1 MAITSFTT
9 TDAISQGNAVYLT
22 SSGFLGK
29 AIATNFTQSAVVGL
43 ALNSANSSNLVSVA
57 GDSVFISSLTLT
69 PGTLQYLSISSSG
82 SLVDYPTWQT
92 QFNSLVAS
100 GAFLTSVGRA
110 VSSSGISLE
119 IEKPIYV
126 TK

>member
-9 TDAISQGNAVYLT
+9 TDAVSQGNAVYLT

-43 ALNSANSSNLVSVA
+43 ALNSADSSDLVSVA

-100 GAFLTSVGRA
+100 GAF
-110 VSSSGISLE
+110 
-119 IEKPIYV
+119 
-126 TK
+126 